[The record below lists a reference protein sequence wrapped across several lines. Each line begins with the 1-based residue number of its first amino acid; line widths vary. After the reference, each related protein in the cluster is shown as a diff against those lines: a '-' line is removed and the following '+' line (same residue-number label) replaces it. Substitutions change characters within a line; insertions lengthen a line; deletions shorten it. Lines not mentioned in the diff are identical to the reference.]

1 MDNFW
6 FKKIKKYVKLYNKTF
21 RSLDLRQLQKV
32 RKQLT
37 T

>member
-6 FKKIKKYVKLYNKTF
+6 FKKIKKYVKLYKTF

>member
-6 FKKIKKYVKLYNKTF
+6 FKKIKIYKIYERF
-21 RSLDLRQLQKV
+21 QSLDLRKLQKV
-32 RKQLT
+32 PKQLT